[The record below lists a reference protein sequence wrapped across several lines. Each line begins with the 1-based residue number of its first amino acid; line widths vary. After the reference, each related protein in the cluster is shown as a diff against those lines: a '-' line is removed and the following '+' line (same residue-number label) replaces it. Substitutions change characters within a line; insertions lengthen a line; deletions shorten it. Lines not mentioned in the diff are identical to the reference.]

1 MNGGEVK
8 FTFKGDD
15 NDLTKKTSGL
25 TSKMGGLAKGIGGA
39 FVKGALVAGGALT
52 GLVGASV
59 KMYADMEQNVGGVE
73 TLFKNSADTV
83 IANAKKAYETAGM
96 SANTYMETV
105 TSFSASLL
113 QSLGGDTAKAA
124 KVADMAI
131 IDMSDNA
138 NKMGTDISMIQ
149 SAYQGFAKQ
158 NYTML
163 DNLKLG
169 YGGTK
174 TEMERLLADAS
185 KISGVKYDISN
196 LNDVYQA
203 IHVIQGELGI
213 TGTTAKEATET
224 ITGSVNSAKSAFE
237 NFLSGAGNI
246 DDVVDTFVIAGTNI
260 SNAIVE
266 MAPKIVSGLVQLVNG
281 LIPQIVPLLQNLLP
295 VIINGVM
302 TLIQGLITA
311 LPTILNALMALV
323 PQIVS
328 LLAQMLPQ
336 ILQALITGAILIIN
350 ALAEQLPTLIPQI
363 IDAIL
368 SMIPVLIDNLPLFI
382 EAGLQLIIG
391 LLSGIIQATPK
402 LISYIPKIVWSII
415 KVIAKLPI
423 LLAKQGFNAIISLA
437 QAIVN
442 NIFKVVN
449 GAKNLGTKV
458 VNTIK
463 NLLKPG
469 ALLNVGKNLVQ
480 GLWNGINNAK
490 DWVLGKIKGF
500 GSSVIKGIKGIFGIK
515 SPSKVMFEIGGYLDK
530 GFINGIL
537 SMQDDID
544 KSITGAFDLSPS
556 LYGTA
561 SNHFSPNVNVVV
573 NNNYKQDPLGQMV
586 KEVKTYSG
594 GAKNDYSYGAG
605 V

>member
-1 MNGGEVK
+1 MNR
-8 FTFKGDD
+8 
-15 NDLTKKTSGL
+15 
-25 TSKMGGLAKGIGGA
+25 
-39 FVKGALVAGGALT
+39 
-52 GLVGASV
+52 
-59 KMYADMEQNVGGVE
+59 
-73 TLFKNSADTV
+73 
-83 IANAKKAYETAGM
+83 
-96 SANTYMETV
+96 
-105 TSFSASLL
+105 
-113 QSLGGDTAKAA
+113 
-124 KVADMAI
+124 
-131 IDMSDNA
+131 
-138 NKMGTDISMIQ
+138 
-149 SAYQGFAKQ
+149 
-158 NYTML
+158 
-163 DNLKLG
+163 NLKLG

-174 TEMERLLADAS
+174 GEMERLLADAS
-185 KISGVKYDISN
+185 KISGIKYDISN

-224 ITGSVNSAKSAFE
+224 ITGSVSSAKSAFE
-237 NFLSGAGNI
+237 NFLSGAGTI
-246 DDVVDTFVIAGTNI
+246 DDVVDTFVVAGTNI
-260 SNAIVE
+260 SNAIIK
-266 MAPKIVSGLVQLVNG
+266 MAPKIVEGIVQLING
-281 LIPQIVPLLQNLLP
+281 LIPQIVPLLQQLLP

-323 PQIVS
+323 PQVVS
-328 LLAQMLPQ
+328 LIAKMLPQ

-350 ALAEQLPTLIPQI
+350 ALAQQLPTLIPQI

-402 LISYIPKIVWSII
+402 LISYIPKIVWSIV

-423 LLAKQGFNAIISLA
+423 LLAKQGFNMIISLA

-469 ALLNVGKNLVQ
+469 ALVSVGKNLVT
-480 GLWNGINNAK
+480 GLWNGLNSAK

-500 GSSVIKGIKGIFGIK
+500 GSSIIKGIKGIFGVH
-515 SPSKVMFEIGGYLDK
+515 SPSTVMFSIGGYLDK

-544 KSITGAFDLSPS
+544 KTITGAFDLSPS

-561 SNHFSPNVNVVV
+561 SNHFSPNVNVTV
-573 NNNYKQDPLGQMV
+573 NSTYKQDPLGQMV
-586 KEVKTYSG
+586 RDVKTYSG